1 MGHPEL
7 GDRCWGWTES
17 PLHKKVQVLE
27 EITVAI
33 QKVALFPLCSFMALV
48 WQVFPAF
55 SAMLNYV

>member
-1 MGHPEL
+1 MP
-7 GDRCWGWTES
+7 GWTES

-27 EITVAI
+27 EMTVVI
-33 QKVALFPLCSFMALV
+33 QKVALFPLCSFMALM